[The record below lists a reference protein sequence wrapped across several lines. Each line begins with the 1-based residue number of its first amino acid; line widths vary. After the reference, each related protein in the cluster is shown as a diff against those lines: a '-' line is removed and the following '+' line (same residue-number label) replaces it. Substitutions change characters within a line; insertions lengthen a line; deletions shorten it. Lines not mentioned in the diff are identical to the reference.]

1 VGVGEGR
8 TVEFFEDA
16 LDGAAAAAAR
26 HLDFEFIV
34 FFGHFVC
41 VVCVVDGVD
50 VWGMVMVGEEGQ
62 RGAGL

>member
-16 LDGAAAAAAR
+16 LDGAAAAAAS

-41 VVCVVDGVD
+41 VVCVVDSAD
-50 VWGMVMVGEEGQ
+50 VWGW
-62 RGAGL
+62 